1 MSWSGADATGATA
14 ARRIEERL
22 SSVLV
27 RVKRKR
33 ADVGEAPGV
42 LLVPHKVPRAS
53 ARETLAGALAR
64 LGVSGEGAA
73 AKPRQDE
80 QAAPRRALLVCEL
93 VRDEGEEEAAAE
105 DAEAAE
111 SSLAPGG
118 GCGSGGGKRG
128 REGAGEDARDQT
140 LKRRRVVEL
149 EVSAQ
154 GTYSQRTTGPA
165 RHDEQADFAI
175 WHAVQTGQTQPLR
188 MLVETG
194 MLADVNY
201 ARRADGVT
209 ALMAACSYLDLE
221 LISELLE
228 RGADVSLE
236 DHAGFDAR
244 ARIGFS
250 LDDPDRDRLLAAVQ
264 LLDGADYVYDH
275 YRVKQRVE
283 VSGCAGAG
291 AGTDSGTAATTAAV
305 SSDVWTLKGALTAW
319 QDAPLADFELDLDL
333 LSNELVLDAVDD
345 DDEVRDS
352 DRENEN
358 DENYMYNDYPDETSN
373 DAEESSNDS
382 DAYAED
388 KLSEDEG
395 EDEEGA
401 VARAARRAA
410 RPRGLRRVQMA
421 TARDDDE
428 DDEVDGM
435 DVYNNERVPGG
446 DEFGGAFA
454 AALAERAKAAETEDS
469 DEEEEEEDEGEE
481 EDTD

>member
-1 MSWSGADATGATA
+1 MAATA
-14 ARRIEERL
+14 AARRLEAQL

-33 ADVGEAPGV
+33 AELGEAPGL
-42 LLVPHKVPRAS
+42 LLVPHKAPRAS
-53 ARETLAGALAR
+53 ARETLAGSLAR
-64 LGVSGEGAA
+64 LAMSGDGAA
-73 AKPRQDE
+73 GEPRQE
-80 QAAPRRALLVCEL
+80 QQAPVRRALLLCEL
-93 VRDEGEEEAAAE
+93 VRDEGEGDEEAGAE
-105 DAEAAE
+105 DG
-111 SSLAPGG
+111 SSAL
-118 GCGSGGGKRG
+118 GGKR
-128 REGAGEDARDQT
+128 RLESAGEDALYGS

-149 EVSAQ
+149 EVSAE
-154 GTYSQRTTGPA
+154 GTYSQRATGPVE
-165 RHDEQADFAI
+165 HDEQADFAI
-175 WHAVQTGQTQPLR
+175 WHAVQTGQMQLLR
-188 MLVETG
+188 ALVETG

-250 LDDPDRDRLLAAVQ
+250 LDDPARDRVLAAVQ
-264 LLDGADYVYDH
+264 LLDGADFVYDH
-275 YRVKQRVE
+275 YRVKERVE
-283 VSGCAGAG
+283 VGAGSADGAG
-291 AGTDSGTAATTAAV
+291 AAAAAAAATV
-305 SSDVWTLKGALTAW
+305 PGEVWARKGAPTAW

-333 LSNELVLDAVDD
+333 SGDELVLDAVDD

-358 DENYMYNDYPDETSN
+358 DENYLYNDYPDETSN
-373 DAEESSNDS
+373 DAEESSDDS

-388 KLSEDEG
+388 KSSVEDE
-395 EDEEGA
+395 EEGA

-421 TARDDDE
+421 TARDDEDE
-428 DDEVDGM
+428 EGEAEGM
-435 DVYNNERVPGG
+435 DVYDHERVPGG
-446 DEFGGAFA
+446 DEYGGALAAAFA
-454 AALAERAKAAETEDS
+454 ARAKAAEAEESDCDQGD
-469 DEEEEEEDEGEE
+469 DEEERVS
-481 EDTD
+481 